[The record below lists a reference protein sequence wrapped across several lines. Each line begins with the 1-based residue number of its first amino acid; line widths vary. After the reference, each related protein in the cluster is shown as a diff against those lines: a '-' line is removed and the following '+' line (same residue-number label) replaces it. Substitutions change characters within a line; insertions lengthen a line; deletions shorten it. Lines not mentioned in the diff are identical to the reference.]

1 MIYWPS
7 RHLPPNQ
14 HRMRLACSNT
24 VRDVPKTALCPLIA
38 LACGQRE
45 NGQALRCIK
54 PLLFPPWNHSP
65 VSVPSKLPFCSN
77 ARRIRRC
84 AWDIPSAMSGIH
96 QNRASFPVPKDH
108 SIWKPGP
115 WYGNTAADEQPGAKR
130 VWLVAVP
137 ICICI
142 FEHLSQPF

>member
-14 HRMRLACSNT
+14 HRMRLACSDT

-65 VSVPSKLPFCSN
+65 VSVPSQLPFCSN
-77 ARRIRRC
+77 ARRIHRC

-96 QNRASFPVPKDH
+96 QNRASFAVPKDH

-130 VWLVAVP
+130 VWLVTVP
-137 ICICI
+137 ICI